1 MKVLVYFQPSSKHD
15 NYEGARMRKTIKG
28 ALEVI
33 GATYTTN
40 LYDDYDVAHFMSPD
54 DENKLNIALER
65 NVPIV
70 VSALF
75 GEDDPT
81 TRFLNHKNKD
91 GKRTVTLKAKALKML
106 NKANLILV
114 PCESAKEFLIANGV
128 NKPIETIIPGVNL
141 ARFNFSRE
149 DEKELFYRY
158 FREDK
163 NKKLVLAVGEYTNNM
178 DVNKPFYASYL
189 KQDNKVYAQNN
200 LFGANWQSKMTLSSD
215 KDLKVA
221 GKRSAGKMFKEWID
235 SDQEAKERFGNTSY
249 FSFNKNLNSPDVR
262 DQKLFS
268 RFYSFMGSKG
278 YDAVHDWNDQY
289 ETKTKSPLIIFG
301 SLGNISVSDIQE
313 AANYK
318 PPTIKKPEIH
328 KVSVPRAEVPKVNI
342 NRTPISKID
351 VPKTASYEDLV
362 KKNRDLLEQTFKS
375 IGY

>member
-65 NVPIV
+65 NVPII

-91 GKRTVTLKAKALKML
+91 GKRTVTLKPKALKML

-163 NKKLVLAVGEYTNNM
+163 NKKIVLAMGEYTNNM
-178 DVNKPFYASYL
+178 DGISSLINAAKKREDVEFYYI
-189 KQDNKVYAQNN
+189 
-200 LFGANWQSKMTLSSD
+200 GC
-215 KDLKVA
+215 
-221 GKRSAGKMFKEWID
+221 
-235 SDQEAKERFGNTSY
+235 
-249 FSFNKNLNSPDVR
+249 
-262 DQKLFS
+262 
-268 RFYSFMGSKG
+268 
-278 YDAVHDWNDQY
+278 
-289 ETKTKSPLIIFG
+289 ETF
-301 SLGNISVSDIQE
+301 
-313 AANYK
+313 AANYGNCK
-318 PPTIKKPEIH
+318 RVIRSAPKNVYFKTILPDDIYRSMLLNAD
-328 KVSVPRAEVPKVNI
+328 VFMLPGYSLSGIISVQEAMAANCQLIVRESAVYSELLENEKTAYIADNSE
-342 NRTPISKID
+342 TLTSLCLDYLDSKIK
-351 VPKTASYEDLV
+351 PTTEEAYNKISSYNLENFGHKLCELYNSLV
-362 KKNRDLLEQTFKS
+362 TNK
-375 IGY
+375 